1 MGGLVTPANA
11 AYSGPELRYQLADA
25 KPKALFT
32 SAPLLPTVLEAARLA
47 NFPESSIYL
56 LDVLPPQMLEG
67 QPPTKYK
74 TLSQIEQ
81 AGRSLPPLEKIS
93 WPAGEAARRTA
104 FLCYSSG
111 TSGLPVCSPVEYNDE
126 K

>member
-1 MGGLVTPANA
+1 M
-11 AYSGPELRYQLADA
+11 
-25 KPKALFT
+25 
-32 SAPLLPTVLEAARLA
+32 LEAAKLA

>member
-1 MGGLVTPANA
+1 M
-11 AYSGPELRYQLADA
+11 
-25 KPKALFT
+25 
-32 SAPLLPTVLEAARLA
+32 PLLPTVLEAAKLA
-47 NFPESSIYL
+47 NFPESRIYL

-67 QPPTKYK
+67 QPQTNKYK
-74 TLSQIEQ
+74 KLSQIEQ
-81 AGRSLPPLEKIS
+81 AGRSLPPLEKLS

-111 TSGLPVCSPVEYNDE
+111 TSGLPVCFNLL

>member
-1 MGGLVTPANA
+1 M
-11 AYSGPELRYQLADA
+11 RYQLADA

-32 SAPLLPTVLEAARLA
+32 SVPLLPTVLEAAKLA
-47 NFPESSIYL
+47 NFPESRIYL

-67 QPPTKYK
+67 QPQTNKYK
-74 TLSQIEQ
+74 KLSQIEQ
-81 AGRSLPPLEKIS
+81 AGRSLPPLEKLS

-111 TSGLPVCSPVEYNDE
+111 TSGLPVCFNLL